1 MKHQLII
8 PALAALALLLGLS
21 VLPAG
26 PVIAQTSERCFAET
40 GFCISGRIREFWEQ
54 NGGLTVFGYPIT
66 PQQEE
71 FIEGRPLQVQWFQRN
86 RLELHPQ
93 NARPYDV
100 LLGRLGVDRLNQ
112 QGRNW
117 FTFARD
123 GAPKAGCQYF
133 SETQQNVCPPILTL
147 WRSNGLELDGR
158 PGKTFD
164 ESLGLFGLPISQLQV
179 ETLSDGRQ
187 YQVQWFE
194 RARFELHPENAP
206 PFDVLLGLLG
216 SEVRAGGGVPGT
228 IPPPPPPGP
237 TQPPATTVPDT
248 IDFNVPGRLECNELE
263 IDEIF
268 QPGQSGD
275 SDIGDFDIP
284 TEVPICM
291 RAFTP
296 NTVIDIEIRKPDG
309 NRDTRSVTADSSG
322 LAEWYYER
330 KTGNV
335 LGRYRVIVSQGSLRL
350 EGQFDLERTPESEPK
365 VLVLPRE
372 IEPGD
377 DAEVHVGGL
386 RPDSEVTLYF
396 FRRCNR
402 DQGCLVRTLGTLRA
416 NSDGQAQYNLRT
428 RSDDPEDEYLV
439 GYFRTP
445 GNASS
450 FLGNLLR
457 LDD

>member
-1 MKHQLII
+1 
-8 PALAALALLLGLS
+8 
-21 VLPAG
+21 
-26 PVIAQTSERCFAET
+26 
-40 GFCISGRIREFWEQ
+40 
-54 NGGLTVFGYPIT
+54 
-66 PQQEE
+66 
-71 FIEGRPLQVQWFQRN
+71 
-86 RLELHPQ
+86 LHS
-93 NARPYDV
+93 R
-100 LLGRLGVDRLNQ
+100 R
-112 QGRNW
+112 
-117 FTFARD
+117 
-123 GAPKAGCQYF
+123 
-133 SETQQNVCPPILTL
+133 
-147 WRSNGLELDGR
+147 
-158 PGKTFD
+158 
-164 ESLGLFGLPISQLQV
+164 
-179 ETLSDGRQ
+179 
-187 YQVQWFE
+187 
-194 RARFELHPENAP
+194 
-206 PFDVLLGLLG
+206 
-216 SEVRAGGGVPGT
+216 
-228 IPPPPPPGP
+228 
-237 TQPPATTVPDT
+237 PDT